1 MIMTNNLYNFNT
13 TDEIQYDAQG
23 LPIGTYKV
31 LIANEEAG
39 ETKKETNPSPLIVT
53 FEVLEGENKGKDG
66 RVWYNVYNTDVKT
79 ANIAK
84 QNIKRIAEATGKP
97 VTSTMPLKGRV
108 LTIEVRAQK
117 KDPRYTEIARYLPE
131 DYKPSEDAPF

>member
-1 MIMTNNLYNFNT
+1 MT
-13 TDEIQYDAQG
+13 TDLYGFKTTEDVQYDAQG

-39 ETKKETNPSPLIVT
+39 ETKKESNPNPLIVT
-53 FEVLEGENKGKDG
+53 FEVLEGEFKGKEG
-66 RVWYNVYNTDVKT
+66 RVWYNVHNTDVKT

-84 QNIKRIAEATGKP
+84 QNIKRIADATGKP
-97 VTSTMPLKGRV
+97 VTPTSPLKNRV

-117 KDPRYTEIARYLPE
+117 KDTRYTEIARYLSE
-131 DYKPSEDAPF
+131 DYTPSEDAPF